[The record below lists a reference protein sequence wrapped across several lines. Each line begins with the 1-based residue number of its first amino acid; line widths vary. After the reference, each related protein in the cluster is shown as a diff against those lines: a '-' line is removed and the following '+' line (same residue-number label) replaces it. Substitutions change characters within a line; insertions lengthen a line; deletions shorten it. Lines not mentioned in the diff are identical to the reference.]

1 MNQLVHQSGDRLIVT
16 SLEISNHFGKRHDD
30 VLKAVR
36 NIECSQEFARRNFA
50 VCSYQDGNQRQRPM
64 YEITRDGFTL
74 LCMGF
79 TGPEAMVWKE
89 RYIEAFNQME
99 AALRQPPEQLKRM
112 VEALAG
118 EVLRDK
124 PERRKLLR
132 YRKMGLSVL
141 EISRLVRR
149 NEATVRREIVLM
161 EACGLLQVTPQ
172 MVAKRALALSNLP
185 HKGGAA

>member
-1 MNQLVHQSGDRLIVT
+1 
-16 SLEISNHFGKRHDD
+16 
-30 VLKAVR
+30 
-36 NIECSQEFARRNFA
+36 
-50 VCSYQDGNQRQRPM
+50 M